1 MGIHLPGLRNLDK
14 PVVWVFPAL
23 SICLDCGIAEFVMP
37 DAERQKLKGLDSDQ
51 TSIARAS

>member
-1 MGIHLPGLRNLDK
+1 MGIHLPGLKNLDK